1 MALYSW
7 FNRNQSDFSSITEQ
21 QEVTIT
27 INKKTSEKTS
37 EKTQNAWPIITGNN
51 TLNKDAPNT
60 QLTH

>member
-27 INKKTSEKTS
+27 INKKTSEKT
-37 EKTQNAWPIITGNN
+37 QNAWPIITGNN
-51 TLNKDAPNT
+51 TLNKGAPNT